1 MTYAYFFL
9 LASSVVAAL
18 CVGFVLFKLSRP
30 EQPLTLGPDDHYS
43 VTFVTMERGG
53 RLYSVDSVK
62 PSTASRCL
70 LAVCTALFLG
80 SVIYLLLGASKRT
93 HTGTEFP
100 VERLAEHLAGFVED
114 ERPVLVGGAST
125 QDEPVPDVA
134 LSLEVTGSGWQI
146 DVTASPSDLTASL
159 AAPTGPFSHWEE
171 VNSYENQYRT
181 IRVTSTDPV
190 SDCIWF
196 FRDYFKYPDGQ
207 KLSLSVMDGESYTWR
222 PSRVAKEG
230 N

>member
-18 CVGFVLFKLSRP
+18 CVGFVLFKLNRP
-30 EQPLTLGPDDHYS
+30 EQPLTPNPDGY
-43 VTFVTMERGG
+43 FVSNTVFQLSGDKR
-53 RLYSVDSVK
+53 YTIYSVK
-62 PSTASRCL
+62 PSSASRFL
-70 LAVCTALFLG
+70 LAVCAALFLG
-80 SVIYLLLGASKRT
+80 SVIYLLLGTIKRT

-100 VERLAEHLAGFVED
+100 VERLAEHLAGFIED
-114 ERPVLVGGAST
+114 ERPVLVGRAWT
-125 QDEPVPDVA
+125 QDESLPDVA
-134 LSLEVTGSGWQI
+134 LSLETTGSGWQI
-146 DVTASPSDLTASL
+146 DVTAAPSDLTASL
-159 AAPTGPFSHWEE
+159 AAPAGPFSHWEE

-181 IRVTSTDPV
+181 IRVSSTDPV

-207 KLSLSVMDGESYTWR
+207 KLSLSVMDDESYTWR

>member
-18 CVGFVLFKLSRP
+18 CVGFVLFKLSRT
-30 EQPLTLGPDDHYS
+30 EQPPALGPDDLYS
-43 VTFVTMERGG
+43 VTLVTMESGG
-53 RLYSVDSVK
+53 KLYSVDSVK

-80 SVIYLLLGASKRT
+80 SLIYLLLGTSKRT
-93 HTGTEFP
+93 HTGMEFP
-100 VERLAEHLAGFVED
+100 VERLAEHLAGFIED
-114 ERPVLVGGAST
+114 ERPTLVGRAWT
-125 QDEPVPDVA
+125 QNESLPDVA
-134 LSLEVTGSGWQI
+134 LSLETTGSEWQI
-146 DVTASPSDLTASL
+146 DITAAPSDLTASL
-159 AAPTGPFSHWEE
+159 ASPSGPFSSGEE

-190 SDCIWF
+190 SDCIWV
-196 FRDYFKYPDGQ
+196 FREYFKYPDGQ
-207 KLSLSVMDGESYTWR
+207 KLSLSVMDGESYSWR
-222 PSRVAKEG
+222 PSRVVNEQ